1 MPVYINKDGQQ
12 SGPYEDNV
20 VIDQLRSGMLSPND
34 MAIRHGDSSWQRL
47 GDLFP
52 GLADQ
57 ARATPPIPIP
67 PASPAAGGGSVA
79 SESAVPKK
87 GGCLKGGLIG
97 TGILFL
103 LLGIAI
109 AAGSRFIPSTSCDLA
124 EADKERIDKLNR
136 DIEKAKSDFKY
147 DRIGPLAMELNE
159 ATAGYEVSN
168 RYCANDKARDNM
180 IGIAGGVMAFIG
192 LLMSIIGLFVG
203 RRK

>member
-67 PASPAAGGGSVA
+67 PAPPAAGLSRARLVISPRRIRSGSTN
-79 SESAVPKK
+79 S
-87 GGCLKGGLIG
+87 
-97 TGILFL
+97 
-103 LLGIAI
+103 
-109 AAGSRFIPSTSCDLA
+109 
-124 EADKERIDKLNR
+124 
-136 DIEKAKSDFKY
+136 
-147 DRIGPLAMELNE
+147 
-159 ATAGYEVSN
+159 
-168 RYCANDKARDNM
+168 
-180 IGIAGGVMAFIG
+180 IGISRRPRVISNTTGSG
-192 LLMSIIGLFVG
+192 LWRWSST
-203 RRK
+203 RRQRGMRSPTGTALTIRLATT